1 MPNFI
6 PTTGS
11 LSDFYSGNMA
21 PPDRGPNGTYVQ
33 SQLKG
38 QPTSLSEIYGGIIPS
53 QAPMSTG
60 LTSRSVNT
68 VPVDMYG
75 NPIRNASSQSGI
87 QAPSS
92 GAQRTVGQAGSVAMP
107 PGVTP
112 ASVQQAFAMMAQQ
125 PSQAQRN
132 ALAAVPMSG
141 KDQSRLAPT
150 DTGGPKQMPML
161 DTSGMIAR
169 NLDPYTNAY
178 GSPLSSTGNAALA
191 ALAALNA
198 IGQQTNS
205 APIPRANPFGYG
217 APTPIPTVAQP
228 YSSSATTYTVRPGDT
243 LSGIAKTFYGSA
255 KAATNLAAANG
266 ISNPNKIR
274 AGQTITLGAGTPT
287 QGPAI
292 KTKSGGY
299 VIKSGDTLSAIAKKN
314 GTTVAALAA
323 KNGIKDPNKIV
334 AGAKIKV

>member
-1 MPNFI
+1 MASLNFV
-6 PTTGS
+6 PSGG
-11 LSDFYSGNMA
+11 LSSFYTGNMA
-21 PPDRGPNGTYVQ
+21 PPDRGPNGTLVQ
-33 SQLKG
+33 SQSRG

-112 ASVQQAFAMMAQQ
+112 ASVQQAFAQMAQQ

-178 GSPLSSTGNAALA
+178 GSPLSSTGNAAL
-191 ALAALNA
+191 NA

-217 APTPIPTVAQP
+217 ASTPIPAVSQP

-255 KAATNLAAANG
+255 KAAPNLAAANG

>member
-112 ASVQQAFAMMAQQ
+112 ASVQRAFAMMAQQ

-314 GTTVAALAA
+314 GTTVSALAA